1 MTVNMLKKWMIYSA
15 AALALFTA
23 TGCDMDDD
31 DDDRLTYVPSGVEE
45 TFRAM
50 YPRATSVRWSDRSG
64 YIVADFREDG
74 TAAQAWFLP
83 AGEWHMT
90 DTDIRYA
97 ELPQAVRTAFET
109 GDYASWRVDDV
120 DLLSRRGLETVYSI
134 EVERGESEYELL
146 YAEDGILLSALP
158 DTDGGDHADMLP
170 SNLPQGVQSYLSQ
183 HYPDARVVDTE
194 FERGVYEVE
203 IVDGRTVRELR
214 FDADGNWLETR
225 TEVRVSSLPAAVLDA
240 VRTSQ
245 YGSWQI
251 EDADLVQTPDG
262 EWYEVELEE
271 PRTDREARL
280 RVRADGTIL

>member
-1 MTVNMLKKWMIYSA
+1 M
-15 AALALFTA
+15 
-23 TGCDMDDD
+23 
-31 DDDRLTYVPSGVEE
+31 
-45 TFRAM
+45 
-50 YPRATSVRWSDRSG
+50 
-64 YIVADFREDG
+64 
-74 TAAQAWFLP
+74 
-83 AGEWHMT
+83 
-90 DTDIRYA
+90 
-97 ELPQAVRTAFET
+97 RTAFET

-240 VRTSQ
+240 VRTSE

>member
-1 MTVNMLKKWMIYSA
+1 MTANMLKKWMMLSA
-15 AALALFTA
+15 VVLALFAA
-23 TGCDMDDD
+23 TGCDRE
-31 DDDRLTYVPSGVEE
+31 DDDRFTNVPPAVEK
-45 TFRAM
+45 TFREM
-50 YPRATSVRWSDRSG
+50 FPQATEVRWADRSG
-64 YIVADFREDG
+64 YLVAGFRQAG
-74 TAAQAWFLP
+74 TPAQAWFVP

-90 DTDIRYA
+90 ETDIRYG

-109 GDYASWRVDDV
+109 GEYASWRVDDV
-120 DLLSRRGLETVYSI
+120 EMLARRGLETVYSL

-158 DTDGGDHADMLP
+158 DTDGGDHADLLP
-170 SNLPQGVQSYLSQ
+170 SGLPQAVQEFLAQ
-183 HYPDARVVDTE
+183 HYPDARIVDTE
-194 FERGVYEVE
+194 LERGQYEVE

>member
-1 MTVNMLKKWMIYSA
+1 MLKKWMLYSA
-15 AALALFTA
+15 AALALITA

-203 IVDGRTVRELR
+203 IVDGRTVRELL

-240 VRTSQ
+240 VRTSE

>member
-1 MTVNMLKKWMIYSA
+1 MTATTMKKWMIYSA

-23 TGCDMDDD
+23 TGCDRED
-31 DDDRLTYVPSGVEE
+31 DDDRPAYVPSSVEE

-64 YIVADFREDG
+64 YLVADFREDG
-74 TAAQAWFLP
+74 TAVQAWFAP
-83 AGEWHMT
+83 AGDWHMT
-90 DTDIRYA
+90 ETDIRYA

-120 DLLSRRGLETVYSI
+120 DLLSRRGLETVYSL

-170 SNLPQGVQSYLSQ
+170 SNLPQTVQSYLSQ

-203 IVDGRTVRELR
+203 IVDDRTVRELS

-240 VRTSQ
+240 VRASE

-271 PRTDREARL
+271 PRTDRETRI
-280 RVRADGTIL
+280 RVCADGTIL